1 MNDLQKFLNDFLD
14 FSNRTVLFTTMII
27 LIVILIAL
35 VSFIRKKKKKKKL
48 STESSDGTEFN
59 EDFNKENHD
68 DSAAEGITEEDF
80 SKDFSKDD
88 SAVEGITENDTDS
101 SKNFSKGNMDFSD
114 STIAEEN
121 QDDSAAEGITELNE
135 DFSKD
140 DSAAE
145 GLTELN
151 EDFSKDDSAAEDF
164 TDLSKDST
172 AESLNKESSDDKDFN
187 KESSDDKDFSKDE
200 SSEDEMEALLSEE
213 DNDDLYSAEMIE
225 NFFGNLGKQEIGNA
239 KGVVE
244 EIKKKAELQEK
255 VEVEL
260 QEKKEAPVELIL
272 HDQIS
277 VDEKEPEEVNKEE
290 EEEEKHTAITLIDG
304 SDRVMVSIGEKFEAK
319 HTKDFTIEVKDE
331 PEITIAMQD
340 GFVFDG
346 RIHFFVS
353 LSEALAKHITLKDVT
368 EITGPKGS
376 YSGYEIKLEVTDKG
390 DLESIDC
397 TRSFNYKKVKDAVL
411 IIQLSLE

>member
-35 VSFIRKKKKKKKL
+35 VSFIRKKKKL

-59 EDFNKENHD
+59 EDFSKENQD
-68 DSAAEGITEEDF
+68 DSAAEDITEGNTDI
-80 SKDFSKDD
+80 SKDFNKDD
-88 SAVEGITENDTDS
+88 SVVEDNT
-101 SKNFSKGNMDFSD
+101 DFSD

-121 QDDSAAEGITELNE
+121 QNASADSAVE
-135 DFSKD
+135 D
-140 DSAAE
+140 
-145 GLTELN
+145 LTELN
-151 EDFSKDDSAAEDF
+151 EDFSKDDSVVEDLTEENF
-164 TDLSKDST
+164 SKNDS
-172 AESLNKESSDDKDFN
+172 AESFN
-187 KESSDDKDFSKDE
+187 KKSSDDKDFSKDE

-225 NFFGNLGKQEIGNA
+225 NFFENLGKQEIGNA

-255 VEVEL
+255 EEVEL
-260 QEKKEAPVELIL
+260 QERKETPVELIL

-376 YSGYEIKLEVTDKG
+376 YSGYEIKLEVTDKE

>member
-14 FSNRTVLFTTMII
+14 FSNRTVLFTTMIV

-59 EDFNKENHD
+59 EDFSKENQN
-68 DSAAEGITEEDF
+68 DSAAEGITEGNTDF
-80 SKDFSKDD
+80 SKDFSKDFGKDGSDD
-88 SAVEGITENDTDS
+88 STVEGNT
-101 SKNFSKGNMDFSD
+101 DFSD

-121 QDDSAAEGITELNE
+121 QDDSAESFSEENQNASADSVVEDLTEE
-135 DFSKD
+135 DFSKE
-140 DSAAE
+140 DSA
-145 GLTELN
+145 
-151 EDFSKDDSAAEDF
+151 
-164 TDLSKDST
+164 
-172 AESLNKESSDDKDFN
+172 ESFN
-187 KESSDDKDFSKDE
+187 KDE

-255 VEVEL
+255 EEVEL

-353 LSEALAKHITLKDVT
+353 LSEALAKHITLKDIT

>member
-88 SAVEGITENDTDS
+88 SAVEGNT
-101 SKNFSKGNMDFSD
+101 DFSD

-121 QDDSAAEGITELNE
+121 QDDSAAEGLTELNEDFNKDDSVVEDLTEEDFSKE

-140 DSAAE
+140 DSA
-145 GLTELN
+145 
-151 EDFSKDDSAAEDF
+151 
-164 TDLSKDST
+164 
-172 AESLNKESSDDKDFN
+172 ESFN
-187 KESSDDKDFSKDE
+187 KKSSDDKDFSKDE

-255 VEVEL
+255 EEVEL

-397 TRSFNYKKVKDAVL
+397 TRSFNYKKIKDAVL

>member
-59 EDFNKENHD
+59 EDFNKENQD
-68 DSAAEGITEEDF
+68 DSAAEGLTEDDTDF

-88 SAVEGITENDTDS
+88 SAVEGNT
-101 SKNFSKGNMDFSD
+101 DFSD

-121 QDDSAAEGITELNE
+121 QDDSAAEGFTELNEDFNKDDSVVEDLTEEDFSKE

-140 DSAAE
+140 DSA
-145 GLTELN
+145 
-151 EDFSKDDSAAEDF
+151 
-164 TDLSKDST
+164 
-172 AESLNKESSDDKDFN
+172 ESFN
-187 KESSDDKDFSKDE
+187 KKSSDDKDFSKDE

-255 VEVEL
+255 EEVEL

>member
-48 STESSDGTEFN
+48 STESCDGTEFN
-59 EDFNKENHD
+59 EENQD
-68 DSAAEGITEEDF
+68 DSAAEGLTEDDTDF

-88 SAVEGITENDTDS
+88 SAVEGNT
-101 SKNFSKGNMDFSD
+101 DFSD

-121 QDDSAAEGITELNE
+121 QDDSAAEG
-135 DFSKD
+135 
-140 DSAAE
+140 
-145 GLTELN
+145 LTELN
-151 EDFSKDDSAAEDF
+151 EDFNKDDSVVEDLTEEDF
-164 TDLSKDST
+164 SKEDFSKEDS
-172 AESLNKESSDDKDFN
+172 AESFN
-187 KESSDDKDFSKDE
+187 KKSSDDKDFSKDE

-255 VEVEL
+255 EEVEL

>member
-101 SKNFSKGNMDFSD
+101 SKNFSKGNTDFSD

-121 QDDSAAEGITELNE
+121 QDDSAAEG
-135 DFSKD
+135 
-140 DSAAE
+140 
-145 GLTELN
+145 LTELN
-151 EDFSKDDSAAEDF
+151 EDFNKDDSVVEDLTEEDF
-164 TDLSKDST
+164 SKEDFSKEDS
-172 AESLNKESSDDKDFN
+172 AESFN
-187 KESSDDKDFSKDE
+187 KKSSDDKDFSKDE

-255 VEVEL
+255 EEVEL

>member
-59 EDFNKENHD
+59 EDFNKENQD
-68 DSAAEGITEEDF
+68 DSAAEGLTEDDTDF

-88 SAVEGITENDTDS
+88 SAVEGNT
-101 SKNFSKGNMDFSD
+101 DFSD

-121 QDDSAAEGITELNE
+121 QDDSAAEG
-135 DFSKD
+135 
-140 DSAAE
+140 
-145 GLTELN
+145 LTELN
-151 EDFSKDDSAAEDF
+151 EDFNKDDSVVEDLTEDDF
-164 TDLSKDST
+164 SK
-172 AESLNKESSDDKDFN
+172 EDFN
-187 KESSDDKDFSKDE
+187 KDDSVESFNKKSSDDKDFSKDE

-255 VEVEL
+255 EEVKL

-277 VDEKEPEEVNKEE
+277 VDEKEPEEVNKE

>member
-35 VSFIRKKKKKKKL
+35 VSFIRKKKKL

-59 EDFNKENHD
+59 EDFSKENQD
-68 DSAAEGITEEDF
+68 DSAAEDITEGNTDI
-80 SKDFSKDD
+80 SKDFNKDD
-88 SAVEGITENDTDS
+88 SVVEDNT
-101 SKNFSKGNMDFSD
+101 DFSD

-121 QDDSAAEGITELNE
+121 QNASADSAVE
-135 DFSKD
+135 D
-140 DSAAE
+140 
-145 GLTELN
+145 LTELN
-151 EDFSKDDSAAEDF
+151 EDFSKDDSVVEDLTEENF
-164 TDLSKDST
+164 SKNDSAVEDST
-172 AESLNKESSDDKDFN
+172 DIREENSDDKDL
-187 KESSDDKDFSKDE
+187 SKDE

-255 VEVEL
+255 EEVEL

-277 VDEKEPEEVNKEE
+277 VDEKEPEEVNK

-376 YSGYEIKLEVTDKG
+376 YSGYEIKLEVTDKE

>member
-59 EDFNKENHD
+59 EENQD
-68 DSAAEGITEEDF
+68 DSAAEGLTEDDTDF

-88 SAVEGITENDTDS
+88 SAVEGNT
-101 SKNFSKGNMDFSD
+101 DFSD

-121 QDDSAAEGITELNE
+121 QDDSAAEG
-135 DFSKD
+135 
-140 DSAAE
+140 
-145 GLTELN
+145 LTELN
-151 EDFSKDDSAAEDF
+151 EDFNKDDSVVEDLTEEDF
-164 TDLSKDST
+164 SKEDFSKEDFSKEDS
-172 AESLNKESSDDKDFN
+172 AESFN
-187 KESSDDKDFSKDE
+187 KKSSDDKDFSKDE

-255 VEVEL
+255 EEVEL

>member
-59 EDFNKENHD
+59 EDFNKENQD
-68 DSAAEGITEEDF
+68 DSAAEGLTEDDTDF

-88 SAVEGITENDTDS
+88 SAVEGNT
-101 SKNFSKGNMDFSD
+101 DFSD

-121 QDDSAAEGITELNE
+121 QDDSAAEGLTELNEDFNKDDSVVEDLTEEDFSKE

-140 DSAAE
+140 DSA
-145 GLTELN
+145 
-151 EDFSKDDSAAEDF
+151 
-164 TDLSKDST
+164 
-172 AESLNKESSDDKDFN
+172 ESFN
-187 KESSDDKDFSKDE
+187 KKSSDDKDFSKDE

-239 KGVVE
+239 QGVVE

-255 VEVEL
+255 EEVEL

-331 PEITIAMQD
+331 QEITIAMQD

>member
-48 STESSDGTEFN
+48 STESSDDTDFSK
-59 EDFNKENHD
+59 DFNKENQD
-68 DSAAEGITEEDF
+68 DSAAEGLTEDDTDF

-88 SAVEGITENDTDS
+88 SAVEGNT
-101 SKNFSKGNMDFSD
+101 DFSD
-114 STIAEEN
+114 STIAEEDQDDSIDASAESLSEEN
-121 QDDSAAEGITELNE
+121 QDDSIDSAAEGITELNE

-140 DSAAE
+140 DSA
-145 GLTELN
+145 
-151 EDFSKDDSAAEDF
+151 
-164 TDLSKDST
+164 
-172 AESLNKESSDDKDFN
+172 ESFN

-255 VEVEL
+255 EEVEL

-304 SDRVMVSIGEKFEAK
+304 SDRVVVSIGEKFEAK

>member
-59 EDFNKENHD
+59 EDFNKENQD
-68 DSAAEGITEEDF
+68 DSAAEGLTEDDTDF

-88 SAVEGITENDTDS
+88 SAVEGNT
-101 SKNFSKGNMDFSD
+101 DFSD

-121 QDDSAAEGITELNE
+121 QDDSAAEGLTELNEDFNKDDSVVEDLTEEDFSKE

-140 DSAAE
+140 DSA
-145 GLTELN
+145 
-151 EDFSKDDSAAEDF
+151 
-164 TDLSKDST
+164 
-172 AESLNKESSDDKDFN
+172 ESFN
-187 KESSDDKDFSKDE
+187 KKSSDDKDFSKDE

-255 VEVEL
+255 EEVEL

-290 EEEEKHTAITLIDG
+290 EEEETHTAITLIDG

>member
-35 VSFIRKKKKKKKL
+35 VSFIRKKKTKKKL

-59 EDFNKENHD
+59 EENQD
-68 DSAAEGITEEDF
+68 DSAAEGLTEDDTDF

-88 SAVEGITENDTDS
+88 SAVEGNT
-101 SKNFSKGNMDFSD
+101 DFSD

-121 QDDSAAEGITELNE
+121 QDDSAAEGLTELNEDFNKDDSVVEDLTEEDFSKE

-140 DSAAE
+140 DSA
-145 GLTELN
+145 
-151 EDFSKDDSAAEDF
+151 
-164 TDLSKDST
+164 
-172 AESLNKESSDDKDFN
+172 ESFN
-187 KESSDDKDFSKDE
+187 KKSSDDKDFSKDE

-255 VEVEL
+255 EEVEL

>member
-59 EDFNKENHD
+59 EENQD
-68 DSAAEGITEEDF
+68 DSAAEGLTEDDTDF

-88 SAVEGITENDTDS
+88 SAVEGNT
-101 SKNFSKGNMDFSD
+101 DFSD

-121 QDDSAAEGITELNE
+121 QDDSAT
-135 DFSKD
+135 
-140 DSAAE
+140 E

-151 EDFSKDDSAAEDF
+151 EDFNKDDSVVEDLTEEDF
-164 TDLSKDST
+164 SKEDFSKEDS
-172 AESLNKESSDDKDFN
+172 AESFN
-187 KESSDDKDFSKDE
+187 KKSSDDKDFSKDE

-255 VEVEL
+255 EEVEL
-260 QEKKEAPVELIL
+260 QEKKETPVELIL

>member
-59 EDFNKENHD
+59 EDFSKENQS
-68 DSAAEGITEEDF
+68 DSAAEGITED
-80 SKDFSKDD
+80 
-88 SAVEGITENDTDS
+88 DTDS
-101 SKNFSKGNMDFSD
+101 SKDFSKGNMDFSD
-114 STIAEEN
+114 STIDEEN
-121 QDDSAAEGITELNE
+121 QDDSAAE
-135 DFSKD
+135 D
-140 DSAAE
+140 
-145 GLTELN
+145 LTELN
-151 EDFSKDDSAAEDF
+151 EDFSKDDSVVEDLTEEDF
-164 TDLSKDST
+164 SKEDFSKEDLSKEDS
-172 AESLNKESSDDKDFN
+172 AESFN
-187 KESSDDKDFSKDE
+187 KDE

-255 VEVEL
+255 EEVEL

>member
-14 FSNRTVLFTTMII
+14 FSNRTVLFTTMIV

-59 EDFNKENHD
+59 EDFNKDNQN
-68 DSAAEGITEEDF
+68 DSAAEGITEDDTDF
-80 SKDFSKDD
+80 SKDFSK
-88 SAVEGITENDTDS
+88 
-101 SKNFSKGNMDFSD
+101 GNTDFSD

-121 QDDSAAEGITELNE
+121 QDDSAAE
-135 DFSKD
+135 D
-140 DSAAE
+140 
-145 GLTELN
+145 LTELN
-151 EDFSKDDSAAEDF
+151 EDFSKDDSVVEDLTEEDF
-164 TDLSKDST
+164 TEDDSV
-172 AESLNKESSDDKDFN
+172 AEDNTDIRE
-187 KESSDDKDFSKDE
+187 ESSDDKDFSKDE

-255 VEVEL
+255 EEVEL
-260 QEKKEAPVELIL
+260 QEKKETPVELIL

-277 VDEKEPEEVNKEE
+277 VDEKEPEEVNKEEE

>member
-80 SKDFSKDD
+80 SKDD
-88 SAVEGITENDTDS
+88 SAVEGNT
-101 SKNFSKGNMDFSD
+101 DFSD

-121 QDDSAAEGITELNE
+121 QDDSAAEGLTELNEDFNKDDSVVEDLTEEDFSKE

-140 DSAAE
+140 DSA
-145 GLTELN
+145 
-151 EDFSKDDSAAEDF
+151 
-164 TDLSKDST
+164 
-172 AESLNKESSDDKDFN
+172 ESFN
-187 KESSDDKDFSKDE
+187 KKSSDDKDFSKDE

-255 VEVEL
+255 EEVEL
-260 QEKKEAPVELIL
+260 QERKETPVELIL

-346 RIHFFVS
+346 RIYFFVS

>member
-59 EDFNKENHD
+59 EDFNKENQD
-68 DSAAEGITEEDF
+68 DSAAEGLTEDDTDF

-88 SAVEGITENDTDS
+88 SAVEGNT
-101 SKNFSKGNMDFSD
+101 DFSD

-121 QDDSAAEGITELNE
+121 QDDSAAEGLTELNEDFNKDDSVVEDLTEEDFSKE

-140 DSAAE
+140 DSA
-145 GLTELN
+145 
-151 EDFSKDDSAAEDF
+151 
-164 TDLSKDST
+164 
-172 AESLNKESSDDKDFN
+172 ESFN
-187 KESSDDKDFSKDE
+187 KKSSDDKDFSKDE

-244 EIKKKAELQEK
+244 EIKKKSELQEK
-255 VEVEL
+255 EEVEL

>member
-35 VSFIRKKKKKKKL
+35 VSFIRKKKKNKKL

-59 EDFNKENHD
+59 EDFNKENQD
-68 DSAAEGITEEDF
+68 DSAAEGLTEDDTDF
-80 SKDFSKDD
+80 NKDFSKDD
-88 SAVEGITENDTDS
+88 SAVEGNT
-101 SKNFSKGNMDFSD
+101 DFSD

-121 QDDSAAEGITELNE
+121 QDDSAAEGLTELNEDFNKDDSVVEDLTEEDFSKE

-140 DSAAE
+140 DSA
-145 GLTELN
+145 
-151 EDFSKDDSAAEDF
+151 
-164 TDLSKDST
+164 
-172 AESLNKESSDDKDFN
+172 ESFN
-187 KESSDDKDFSKDE
+187 KKSSDDKDFSKDE

-255 VEVEL
+255 EEVEL

>member
-59 EDFNKENHD
+59 EDFNKENQD
-68 DSAAEGITEEDF
+68 DSAAEGLTEDDTDF

-88 SAVEGITENDTDS
+88 SAVEGNT
-101 SKNFSKGNMDFSD
+101 DFSD

-121 QDDSAAEGITELNE
+121 QDDSAAEG
-135 DFSKD
+135 
-140 DSAAE
+140 
-145 GLTELN
+145 LTELN
-151 EDFSKDDSAAEDF
+151 EDFNKDDSVVEDLNEDDFSKDD
-164 TDLSKDST
+164 
-172 AESLNKESSDDKDFN
+172 FN
-187 KESSDDKDFSKDE
+187 KDDSVESFNKKSSDDKDFSKDE

-255 VEVEL
+255 EEVEL

-346 RIHFFVS
+346 RIYFFVS

>member
-48 STESSDGTEFN
+48 STERSDGTEFN
-59 EDFNKENHD
+59 EDFNKENQD
-68 DSAAEGITEEDF
+68 DSAAEGLTEDDTDF

-88 SAVEGITENDTDS
+88 SAVEGNT
-101 SKNFSKGNMDFSD
+101 DFSD

-121 QDDSAAEGITELNE
+121 QDDSAAEG
-135 DFSKD
+135 
-140 DSAAE
+140 
-145 GLTELN
+145 LTELN
-151 EDFSKDDSAAEDF
+151 EDFNEDDSVVEDLTEDDFSKDD
-164 TDLSKDST
+164 
-172 AESLNKESSDDKDFN
+172 FN
-187 KESSDDKDFSKDE
+187 KDDSVESFNKKSSDDKDFSKDE

-255 VEVEL
+255 EEVEL

-346 RIHFFVS
+346 RIYFFVS

>member
-59 EDFNKENHD
+59 EDFSKENQD
-68 DSAAEGITEEDF
+68 DSAAEGITED
-80 SKDFSKDD
+80 
-88 SAVEGITENDTDS
+88 DTDS
-101 SKNFSKGNMDFSD
+101 SKDFSKGNMDFSD
-114 STIAEEN
+114 STIAEES
-121 QDDSAAEGITELNE
+121 QDDSIDDSIDASAKS
-135 DFSKD
+135 FSKD

-151 EDFSKDDSAAEDF
+151 EDFSKDDSVVEDLTEEDF
-164 TDLSKDST
+164 SNEDFSKDDS
-172 AESLNKESSDDKDFN
+172 AESFN
-187 KESSDDKDFSKDE
+187 KESFSKESFSKDE

-255 VEVEL
+255 EEVEL

-353 LSEALAKHITLKDVT
+353 LSEALAKHIILKDVT

>member
-59 EDFNKENHD
+59 EDFNKEN
-68 DSAAEGITEEDF
+68 
-80 SKDFSKDD
+80 
-88 SAVEGITENDTDS
+88 
-101 SKNFSKGNMDFSD
+101 
-114 STIAEEN
+114 
-121 QDDSAAEGITELNE
+121 Q
-135 DFSKD
+135 D

-151 EDFSKDDSAAEDF
+151 EDFNKDDSVVEDLTEEDFSKEDFSKDDSA
-164 TDLSKDST
+164 
-172 AESLNKESSDDKDFN
+172 ESFN
-187 KESSDDKDFSKDE
+187 KKSSDDKDFSKDE

-255 VEVEL
+255 EEVEL

-277 VDEKEPEEVNKEE
+277 VDEKEPEEVNKE

>member
-59 EDFNKENHD
+59 EDFNKENQD
-68 DSAAEGITEEDF
+68 DSAAEGLTEDDTDF

-88 SAVEGITENDTDS
+88 SAVEGNT
-101 SKNFSKGNMDFSD
+101 DFSD

-121 QDDSAAEGITELNE
+121 QDDSAAEGLTELNEDFNKDDSVVEDLTEEDFSKE

-140 DSAAE
+140 DSA
-145 GLTELN
+145 
-151 EDFSKDDSAAEDF
+151 
-164 TDLSKDST
+164 
-172 AESLNKESSDDKDFN
+172 ESFN
-187 KESSDDKDFSKDE
+187 KKSSDDKDFSKDE

-255 VEVEL
+255 EEVEL

-304 SDRVMVSIGEKFEAK
+304 SDRVMISIGEKFEAK

>member
-80 SKDFSKDD
+80 SKDD
-88 SAVEGITENDTDS
+88 SAVEGNT
-101 SKNFSKGNMDFSD
+101 DFSD

-121 QDDSAAEGITELNE
+121 QDDSAAEGLTELNEDFNKDDSVVEDLTEEDFSKE

-140 DSAAE
+140 DSA
-145 GLTELN
+145 
-151 EDFSKDDSAAEDF
+151 
-164 TDLSKDST
+164 
-172 AESLNKESSDDKDFN
+172 ESFNKKSSDDKD
-187 KESSDDKDFSKDE
+187 SSKDE

-225 NFFGNLGKQEIGNA
+225 NFFENLGKQEIGNA

-255 VEVEL
+255 EEVEL

>member
-59 EDFNKENHD
+59 EDFNKEN
-68 DSAAEGITEEDF
+68 
-80 SKDFSKDD
+80 
-88 SAVEGITENDTDS
+88 
-101 SKNFSKGNMDFSD
+101 
-114 STIAEEN
+114 
-121 QDDSAAEGITELNE
+121 Q
-135 DFSKD
+135 D

-151 EDFSKDDSAAEDF
+151 EDFNKDDSVVEDLTEEDFSKEDFSKDDSV
-164 TDLSKDST
+164 
-172 AESLNKESSDDKDFN
+172 ESFN
-187 KESSDDKDFSKDE
+187 KKSSDDKDFSKDE
-200 SSEDEMEALLSEE
+200 SSEDEMEALLCEE

-255 VEVEL
+255 EEVEL

-346 RIHFFVS
+346 RIYFFVS

>member
-59 EDFNKENHD
+59 EDFNKENQD
-68 DSAAEGITEEDF
+68 DSAAEGLTEDDTDF

-88 SAVEGITENDTDS
+88 SAVEGNT
-101 SKNFSKGNMDFSD
+101 DFSD

-121 QDDSAAEGITELNE
+121 QDDSAAEGLTELNEDFNKDDSVVEDLTEEDFSKE

-140 DSAAE
+140 DSA
-145 GLTELN
+145 
-151 EDFSKDDSAAEDF
+151 
-164 TDLSKDST
+164 
-172 AESLNKESSDDKDFN
+172 ESFN
-187 KESSDDKDFSKDE
+187 KKSSDDKDFSKDE

-255 VEVEL
+255 EEVEL
-260 QEKKEAPVELIL
+260 QERKETPVELIL

>member
-59 EDFNKENHD
+59 EENQD
-68 DSAAEGITEEDF
+68 DSAAEGLTEDDTDF

-88 SAVEGITENDTDS
+88 SAVEGNT
-101 SKNFSKGNMDFSD
+101 DFSD

-121 QDDSAAEGITELNE
+121 QDDSAAEG
-135 DFSKD
+135 
-140 DSAAE
+140 
-145 GLTELN
+145 LTELN
-151 EDFSKDDSAAEDF
+151 EDFNKDDSVVEDLTEEDF
-164 TDLSKDST
+164 SKEDFSKEDS
-172 AESLNKESSDDKDFN
+172 AESFN
-187 KESSDDKDFSKDE
+187 KKSSDDKDFSKDE

-255 VEVEL
+255 EEVEL
-260 QEKKEAPVELIL
+260 QEKKEATVELIL

>member
-59 EDFNKENHD
+59 EDFNKENQD
-68 DSAAEGITEEDF
+68 DSVVEDLTEE
-80 SKDFSKDD
+80 DFSKDD
-88 SAVEGITENDTDS
+88 SAVEGNT
-101 SKNFSKGNMDFSD
+101 DFSD

-121 QDDSAAEGITELNE
+121 QDDSAAEGLTELNEDFNKDDSVVEDLTEEDFSKE

-140 DSAAE
+140 DSA
-145 GLTELN
+145 
-151 EDFSKDDSAAEDF
+151 
-164 TDLSKDST
+164 
-172 AESLNKESSDDKDFN
+172 ESFN
-187 KESSDDKDFSKDE
+187 KKSSDDKDFSKDE

-255 VEVEL
+255 EEVEL

-346 RIHFFVS
+346 KIHFFVS

>member
-140 DSAAE
+140 DSVVE
-145 GLTELN
+145 DLTEEDFSK
-151 EDFSKDDSAAEDF
+151 EDFSKDDSA
-164 TDLSKDST
+164 
-172 AESLNKESSDDKDFN
+172 ESFNKKSSDDKD
-187 KESSDDKDFSKDE
+187 SSKDE

-225 NFFGNLGKQEIGNA
+225 NFFENLGKQEIGNA

-255 VEVEL
+255 EEVEL

-368 EITGPKGS
+368 EITGLKGS

>member
-59 EDFNKENHD
+59 EDFNKENQDDSAVEGLTED
-68 DSAAEGITEEDF
+68 DSAAEGLTEDDTDF
-80 SKDFSKDD
+80 SKDFNKDD
-88 SAVEGITENDTDS
+88 SAVEGNT
-101 SKNFSKGNMDFSD
+101 DFSD

-121 QDDSAAEGITELNE
+121 QDDSAAEGLTELNEDFNKGDSVVEDLTEDDFSKE

-140 DSAAE
+140 DSV
-145 GLTELN
+145 
-151 EDFSKDDSAAEDF
+151 
-164 TDLSKDST
+164 
-172 AESLNKESSDDKDFN
+172 ESFN
-187 KESSDDKDFSKDE
+187 KKSSDDKDFSKDE

-255 VEVEL
+255 EEVKL
-260 QEKKEAPVELIL
+260 QEKKETPVELIL

>member
-35 VSFIRKKKKKKKL
+35 VSFIRKKKKL

-59 EDFNKENHD
+59 EDFSKENQD
-68 DSAAEGITEEDF
+68 DSAAEDITEGNTDI
-80 SKDFSKDD
+80 SKD
-88 SAVEGITENDTDS
+88 
-101 SKNFSKGNMDFSD
+101 FSKGNMDFSD
-114 STIAEEN
+114 STIAEES
-121 QDDSAAEGITELNE
+121 QDDSIDASAKS
-135 DFSKD
+135 FSKD

-151 EDFSKDDSAAEDF
+151 KDFSKDDSVVEDLTEEDFSKEDFSKDDSA
-164 TDLSKDST
+164 
-172 AESLNKESSDDKDFN
+172 ESFN
-187 KESSDDKDFSKDE
+187 KKSSDDKDFSKDE

-255 VEVEL
+255 EEVEL

>member
-59 EDFNKENHD
+59 EDFNKENQD
-68 DSAAEGITEEDF
+68 DSAAEGLTEDDTDF

-88 SAVEGITENDTDS
+88 SAVEGNT
-101 SKNFSKGNMDFSD
+101 DFSD

-121 QDDSAAEGITELNE
+121 QDDSAAEG
-135 DFSKD
+135 
-140 DSAAE
+140 
-145 GLTELN
+145 LTELN
-151 EDFSKDDSAAEDF
+151 EDFNKDDSVVEDLTEEDF
-164 TDLSKDST
+164 SKEDFSKEDS
-172 AESLNKESSDDKDFN
+172 AESFN
-187 KESSDDKDFSKDE
+187 KKSSDDKDFSKDE

-239 KGVVE
+239 KGVVK

-255 VEVEL
+255 EEVEL

-397 TRSFNYKKVKDAVL
+397 TRSFNYKKVKDAIL

>member
-14 FSNRTVLFTTMII
+14 FSNRIVLFTTMII

-59 EDFNKENHD
+59 EENQD
-68 DSAAEGITEEDF
+68 DSAAEGLTEDDTDF

-88 SAVEGITENDTDS
+88 SAVEGNT
-101 SKNFSKGNMDFSD
+101 DFSD

-121 QDDSAAEGITELNE
+121 QDDSAAEGLTELNEDFNKDDSVVEDLTEEDFSKE

-140 DSAAE
+140 DSA
-145 GLTELN
+145 
-151 EDFSKDDSAAEDF
+151 
-164 TDLSKDST
+164 
-172 AESLNKESSDDKDFN
+172 ESFN
-187 KESSDDKDFSKDE
+187 KKSSDDKDFSKDE

-239 KGVVE
+239 KGDVE

-255 VEVEL
+255 EEVEL

-346 RIHFFVS
+346 RIYFFVS

>member
-59 EDFNKENHD
+59 EDFNKENQD
-68 DSAAEGITEEDF
+68 DSAAEGLTEDDTDF

-88 SAVEGITENDTDS
+88 SAVEGNT
-101 SKNFSKGNMDFSD
+101 DFSD

-121 QDDSAAEGITELNE
+121 QDDSAAEG
-135 DFSKD
+135 
-140 DSAAE
+140 
-145 GLTELN
+145 LTELN
-151 EDFSKDDSAAEDF
+151 EDFNKDDSVVEDLTEEDF
-164 TDLSKDST
+164 SKEDFSKEDS
-172 AESLNKESSDDKDFN
+172 AESFN
-187 KESSDDKDFSKDE
+187 KKSSDDKDFSKDE

-255 VEVEL
+255 EEVKL
-260 QEKKEAPVELIL
+260 QEKKEATVELIL

-277 VDEKEPEEVNKEE
+277 VDEKEPEEVNKEEE

>member
-59 EDFNKENHD
+59 EDFNKENQD
-68 DSAAEGITEEDF
+68 DSAAEGLTEDDTDF

-135 DFSKD
+135 DFNKD
-140 DSAAE
+140 DSVVE
-145 GLTELN
+145 DLTEEDFSK
-151 EDFSKDDSAAEDF
+151 EDFSKDDSA
-164 TDLSKDST
+164 
-172 AESLNKESSDDKDFN
+172 ESFNKKSSDDKDL
-187 KESSDDKDFSKDE
+187 SKDE

-255 VEVEL
+255 EEVEL
-260 QEKKEAPVELIL
+260 QEKKEAPVELIF

-277 VDEKEPEEVNKEE
+277 VDEKEPEEVNKK
-290 EEEEKHTAITLIDG
+290 EEEKHTAITLIDG

>member
-59 EDFNKENHD
+59 EENQD
-68 DSAAEGITEEDF
+68 DSAAEGLTEDDTDF

-88 SAVEGITENDTDS
+88 SAVEGNT
-101 SKNFSKGNMDFSD
+101 DFSD

-121 QDDSAAEGITELNE
+121 QDDSAAEG
-135 DFSKD
+135 
-140 DSAAE
+140 
-145 GLTELN
+145 LTELN
-151 EDFSKDDSAAEDF
+151 EDFNKDDSVVEDLTEEDF
-164 TDLSKDST
+164 SKEDLTEEDFSKEDS
-172 AESLNKESSDDKDFN
+172 AESFN
-187 KESSDDKDFSKDE
+187 KKSSDDKDFSKDE

-255 VEVEL
+255 EEVEL

>member
-68 DSAAEGITEEDF
+68 DSA
-80 SKDFSKDD
+80 
-88 SAVEGITENDTDS
+88 VEGITENDTDS

-140 DSAAE
+140 DSVVE
-145 GLTELN
+145 DLTEEDFSKEDFSK
-151 EDFSKDDSAAEDF
+151 EDFSKDDSA
-164 TDLSKDST
+164 
-172 AESLNKESSDDKDFN
+172 ESFNKKSSDDDSAAEDN
-187 KESSDDKDFSKDE
+187 TDIREESFSKDE

-255 VEVEL
+255 EEVEL

>member
-140 DSAAE
+140 DSVVE
-145 GLTELN
+145 DLTEEDFSK
-151 EDFSKDDSAAEDF
+151 EDFSKDDSA
-164 TDLSKDST
+164 
-172 AESLNKESSDDKDFN
+172 ESFNKKSSDDDSAESFN

-239 KGVVE
+239 KVVVE
-244 EIKKKAELQEK
+244 EIKKKVELQEK
-255 VEVEL
+255 EEVEL

-277 VDEKEPEEVNKEE
+277 VDEKEPEEVNKKEE

>member
-59 EDFNKENHD
+59 EDFNKENQD
-68 DSAAEGITEEDF
+68 DSAAEGLTEDDTDF

-88 SAVEGITENDTDS
+88 SAVEGNT
-101 SKNFSKGNMDFSD
+101 DFSD

-121 QDDSAAEGITELNE
+121 QDDSI
-135 DFSKD
+135 

-151 EDFSKDDSAAEDF
+151 EDFNKDDSVVEDLTEEDFSKEDFSKDDSA
-164 TDLSKDST
+164 
-172 AESLNKESSDDKDFN
+172 ESFN

-255 VEVEL
+255 EEVEL

-277 VDEKEPEEVNKEE
+277 VDEKKPEEVNKEE